1 MIEIYLDIILVY
13 KYKKMSH
20 TLVIVESPAKCK
32 KIESYLG
39 KDYKVIASFGHIRTI
54 KDLKSIDIKNN
65 FETKYS
71 QIDDTFKVKQ
81 IEILRK
87 GICDASEVILATDD
101 DREGEAIAWHI
112 CEFFGLSVS
121 TTKRI
126 IFHEITETAIKD
138 AIRKPKL
145 IDMKQVNAQQ
155 SRQILDMLVG
165 YTISPILWSHISKKS
180 KNSLSA
186 GRCQSPALRL
196 VYDNYLDVKKCPGK
210 LIYTTTG
217 YFTNL
222 NLLFELNKN

>member
-81 IEILRK
+81 IEK
-87 GICDASEVILATDD
+87 
-101 DREGEAIAWHI
+101 
-112 CEFFGLSVS
+112 
-121 TTKRI
+121 
-126 IFHEITETAIKD
+126 
-138 AIRKPKL
+138 
-145 IDMKQVNAQQ
+145 
-155 SRQILDMLVG
+155 
-165 YTISPILWSHISKKS
+165 
-180 KNSLSA
+180 
-186 GRCQSPALRL
+186 
-196 VYDNYLDVKKCPGK
+196 
-210 LIYTTTG
+210 
-217 YFTNL
+217 
-222 NLLFELNKN
+222 